1 MHLSRFL
8 NFILKKM
15 PKKTKKVNETPE
27 QKVKNAHRAFLE
39 YWVEESD
46 IDENRIAEI
55 AREDTNEWIEE
66 YVVDF
71 ECDIDLE
78 DDDDAED

>member
-1 MHLSRFL
+1 MSIRK
-8 NFILKKM
+8 NK
-15 PKKTKKVNETPE
+15 PKETPE

-55 AREDTNEWIEE
+55 AREDTREWLEE

-78 DDDDAED
+78 DDDDAEN

>member
-1 MHLSRFL
+1 MHLLRFL

-15 PKKTKKVNETPE
+15 PKKKKKVKETPE
-27 QKVKNAHRAFLE
+27 QQVKNAHRNFLE

-55 AREDTNEWIEE
+55 AREDIREWLEE

-78 DDDDAED
+78 DDDDAEN

>member
-1 MHLSRFL
+1 
-8 NFILKKM
+8 
-15 PKKTKKVNETPE
+15 
-27 QKVKNAHRAFLE
+27 LE

-55 AREDTNEWIEE
+55 AREDTNEWLEE